1 MNRSYYIGVPSRRRP
16 ISCVFA
22 VVFALSCLGEC
33 PAERVRAQASQP
45 SPWFPAEP
53 AWTHAVDAHLAA
65 DARADSTRVYIPLD
79 DGHLLALNRETGKV
93 EWSIDLEVTHPVVLH
108 GTSLFAA
115 AGERLYELDGASGR
129 TLQSAPLS
137 GSISAPMILAGDLLA
152 IPVAPDA
159 IIGWHIALRREVWR
173 HEPAGG
179 HGGAPGAASSDTVF
193 VSTAD
198 NRVLA
203 LRTTDGT
210 VQWAR
215 QLAGTLGSPVVVGS
229 RLFVSGNEVVYAL
242 DAVDGRVKWHWRGWA
257 DIVGVTADR
266 ERVYVAALDNI
277 VRALGAGNGNQRW
290 KTVLNTRLLHA
301 PQMIGDMVVVGGLE
315 PAMTVIDSRRGTIR
329 GTYAL
334 PELSIVAT
342 GPIVLPDRQSDGVMA
357 ILFTQA
363 GDVIGL
369 HPQPAKTDKA
379 TTDKKPADVSVV
391 TP

>member
-1 MNRSYYIGVPSRRRP
+1 
-16 ISCVFA
+16 
-22 VVFALSCLGEC
+22 
-33 PAERVRAQASQP
+33 
-45 SPWFPAEP
+45 
-53 AWTHAVDAHLAA
+53 
-65 DARADSTRVYIPLD
+65 
-79 DGHLLALNRETGKV
+79 
-93 EWSIDLEVTHPVVLH
+93 
-108 GTSLFAA
+108 
-115 AGERLYELDGASGR
+115 
-129 TLQSAPLS
+129 
-137 GSISAPMILAGDLLA
+137 
-152 IPVAPDA
+152 
-159 IIGWHIALRREVWR
+159 
-173 HEPAGG
+173 
-179 HGGAPGAASSDTVF
+179 VF